1 MIFWSLI
8 SALFV
13 LLCFLERKEI
23 TLYALMCV
31 TLLSAFR
38 FQVGSD
44 FDSYWKMFDI
54 IANDIPHLWQNKEI
68 GYLTLIRIVSSLGG
82 NQQVIVILFSF
93 STTILSYLGLRE
105 FFKDFHQ
112 SNLLQLSILV
122 VFIFQ
127 IYFPSLN
134 QIRQYFVL
142 SVFIYAL
149 KFYFNKKY
157 LKYVGLMLLSTT
169 IHFTGIFV
177 LFASLFIG
185 LNLLKRRHVYIL
197 IVIVLAL
204 NPAKHIVDA
213 YISYSLPYYQYFTIE
228 GLIGESSKLSVI
240 SSYIMLSVFL
250 LTLVKGSYNDNES
263 KKYIALLN
271 LSFIFIVVKVIG
283 ADFEIINRVSNYFK
297 IFFYLHILNFIFNLK
312 FKSSKYRQVLVF
324 LSIVFIIMS
333 GLLSVVLRAKND
345 ETYNNVD
352 FNLCTFSS
360 PCSLS
365 Y

>member
-1 MIFWSLI
+1 
-8 SALFV
+8 
-13 LLCFLERKEI
+13 
-23 TLYALMCV
+23 MCV

-54 IANDIPHLWQNKEI
+54 ISNDIPHLWQNKEI
-68 GYLTLIRIVSSLGG
+68 GYLTLIRIVSNLGG

-93 STTILSYLGLRE
+93 STTILSYLGLRD
-105 FFKDFHQ
+105 FFKDFQQ
-112 SNLLQLSILV
+112 SNLLHLAILV
-122 VFIFQ
+122 IFLFQ

-142 SVFIYAL
+142 SLFIYAL
-149 KFYFNKKY
+149 RFYFSERY
-157 LKYVGLMLLSTT
+157 LTYVTLMLLSTT
-169 IHFTGIFV
+169 IHFTGIIV
-177 LFASLFIG
+177 LFASLFINV
-185 LNLLKRRHVYIL
+185 NLLKRKYIY
-197 IVIVLAL
+197 IFVVIVLSL
-204 NPAKHIVDA
+204 NPAKYIVDA
-213 YISYSLPYYQYFTIE
+213 YISHSLPYYQYFTIK

-240 SSYIMLSVFL
+240 SSYIMLCVFL
-250 LTLVKGSYNDNES
+250 LTLVIGTYDVKS
-263 KKYIALLN
+263 KKHIALIN

-297 IFFYLHILNFIFNLK
+297 VFFYLHVLNFTFNLK
-312 FKSSKYRQVLVF
+312 FKSSKHRQVLAF
-324 LSIVFIIMS
+324 MSILLIVIS

-345 ETYNNVD
+345 EAYNNVD
-352 FNLCTFSS
+352 FNLCTLSS